1 MFRKILIAFLF
12 VITIISG
19 TLIVLN
25 CLNYLECQDSYD
37 EVREKATNTSSID
50 FDKLEAINDEVIGW
64 IKIKGTK
71 IDYPI
76 VKTKDNEKYL
86 TTLFNKQPGSSGA
99 IFADYRYGAF
109 DSFLTLIYGH
119 RMKDGSMFNNLK
131 LYKDKAWAEKHK
143 NIKVYTK
150 DKDYKFEIV
159 AFSLV
164 DAADVVYQFNES
176 DDLSKESFIQSI
188 KSNALYTMADADIT
202 DKLVVLSTCT
212 YEFENARYILVGKL
226 V

>member
-1 MFRKILIAFLF
+1 MFRKILIVFLLLV
-12 VITIISG
+12 VISSG
-19 TLIVLN
+19 TLIILN
-25 CLNYLECQDSYD
+25 GLNYFECQDSYD
-37 EVREKATNTSSID
+37 EVREKVTNTSSID

-99 IFADYRYGAF
+99 IFADYRYGSL
-109 DSFLTLIYGH
+109 DSFLTVIYGH
-119 RMKDGSMFNNLK
+119 RMKDGCMFNNLK
-131 LYKDKAWAEKHK
+131 YYKDKSWANKHK
-143 NIKVYTK
+143 DITISTK

-164 DAADVVYQFNES
+164 DASDVVYQYQEG
-176 DDLSKESFIQSI
+176 DDFSKEQFIDNI
-188 KSNALYTMADADIT
+188 KKNSLYTMSNAKIS
-202 DKLVVLSTCT
+202 DKLVILSTCT
-212 YEFENARYILVGKL
+212 YEFDNARYILVGKL

>member
-12 VITIISG
+12 VITIITG
-19 TLIVLN
+19 TLIIFN
-25 CLNYLECQDSYD
+25 GLNYLECQDSYN
-37 EVREKATNTSSID
+37 EVRKKSINNNSID
-50 FDKLEAINDEVIGW
+50 FDKLEAINDDIIGW
-64 IKIKGTK
+64 IKIPGTK

-76 VKTKDNEKYL
+76 VKGEDNKKYL
-86 TTLFNKQPGSSGA
+86 NTMFNNKPGTSGA
-99 IFADYRYGAF
+99 LFADYRYGSL
-109 DSFLTLIYGH
+109 DSFLTVIYGH

-131 LYKDKAWAEKHK
+131 YYKDKSWANKHK
-143 NIKVYTK
+143 DITISTK
-150 DKDYKFEIV
+150 EKDYKFEII

-164 DAADVVYQFNES
+164 DASDVVYQFNES